1 MGKTFAI
8 GDIHGCITQFNRLM
22 AQLDIDAAEDTL
34 VFVGDYIDRGPDSKG
49 VIDAI
54 LDIGKDIR
62 NVVCLS
68 GNHEDMF
75 LNYCR
80 DRSDEDLYMS
90 NGGMRTLAS
99 YGFSREGTEEL
110 ILPESHRDFFS
121 SLRTYHETDDYIFVH
136 AGLRPGVPLDQ
147 QDREDLLWIRFEFIN
162 SQYDFGKTVIYGHTP
177 ISLNKPFIDR
187 NKICIDTGAVYGG
200 RLTCIELPEIKIYQV

>member
-1 MGKTFAI
+1 MGKIFAI
-8 GDIHGCITQFNRLM
+8 GDVHGCISHLNKLVE
-22 AQLDIDAAEDTL
+22 QLDIDAGEDTL

-54 LDIGKDIR
+54 LDIKKNIR

-75 LNYCR
+75 LNYCF
-80 DRSDEDLYMS
+80 DRRDEDLYMS

-99 YGFSREGTEEL
+99 YGFSLEGTGEL
-110 ILPESHRDFFS
+110 ILPESHGEFFTA
-121 SLRTYHETDDYIFVH
+121 LCTYHETDDYIFVH
-136 AGLRPGVPLDQ
+136 AGLRPGISLDR

-162 SQYDFGKTVIYGHTP
+162 SSYDFGKTVIYGHTP
-177 ISLNKPFIDR
+177 ISLNKPLIDK

-200 RLTCIELPEIKIYQV
+200 KLTCIELPEMKIYQV

>member
-1 MGKTFAI
+1 MGKIFAI
-8 GDIHGCITQFNRLM
+8 GDIHGCISQLDKLV
-22 AQLDIDAAEDTL
+22 AQLHIDAGEDSL
-34 VFVGDYIDRGPDSKG
+34 VFVGDYIDRGHDSKG

-54 LDIGKDIR
+54 LNIRKDIR

-75 LNYCR
+75 LNYCL
-80 DRSDEDLYMS
+80 DRRDEDLYMS
-90 NGGMRTLAS
+90 NGGMYTLTS

-110 ILPESHRDFFS
+110 ILPESHKEFFN
-121 SLRTYHETDDYIFVH
+121 SLRTYYETDDYIFVH
-136 AGLRPGVPLDQ
+136 AGLRPGIPLVH

-162 SQYDFGKTVIYGHTP
+162 SPYDFGKTVVYGHTP
-177 ISLNKPFIDR
+177 ISLNKPLIDK

-200 RLTCIELPEIKIYQV
+200 KLTCIELPEMKIYQA

>member
-1 MGKTFAI
+1 MGKIFAI
-8 GDIHGCITQFNRLM
+8 GDIHGCISHLDKLM
-22 AQLDIDAAEDTL
+22 AQLDIDAGEDAL
-34 VFVGDYIDRGPDSKG
+34 IFVGDYIDRGPDSKG

-54 LDIGKDIR
+54 LDIRKNIR

-75 LNYCR
+75 LNYCLDGR
-80 DRSDEDLYMS
+80 DEDLYMK
-90 NGGMRTLAS
+90 NGGIHTLAS

-110 ILPESHRDFFS
+110 ILPESHREFFS
-121 SLRTYHETDDYIFVH
+121 TLRTYHETDDYIFVH
-136 AGLRPGVPLDQ
+136 AGLRPGIPLQQ

-162 SQYDFGKTVIYGHTP
+162 SPYDFDKTVVYGHTP
-177 ISLNKPFIDR
+177 ISLNKPLIDR

-200 RLTCIELPEIKIYQV
+200 KLTCIELPEMKIYQV